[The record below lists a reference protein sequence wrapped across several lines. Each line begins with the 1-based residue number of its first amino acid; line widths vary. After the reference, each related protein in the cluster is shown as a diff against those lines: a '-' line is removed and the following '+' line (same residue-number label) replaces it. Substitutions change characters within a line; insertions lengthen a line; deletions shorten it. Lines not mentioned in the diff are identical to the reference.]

1 MCSKIPTI
9 SAVQVFSLDFIS
21 PVVSFLWFFI
31 YSRCT
36 YFHEHMSICYSF
48 FLFFLL
54 QCVTQEFTVFIFLF
68 LQKIRSPL
76 LASYKRLLSIVIDK
90 FIIIEFAMLIRNLP
104 FLVPPSTLAEH
115 IYGVSVI
122 IRKYILQISPGCLP
136 ILLLLRPILQIR

>member
-48 FLFFLL
+48 FFFYCNVSRKNLLYLFFCSFKKSEVLYLL
-54 QCVTQEFTVFIFLF
+54 PT
-68 LQKIRSPL
+68 
-76 LASYKRLLSIVIDK
+76 KRLLSIVIDK